1 MALNRLESLGDS
13 RSVCERYGFI
23 RPRLGKLVNPTEIA
37 TWVGIA
43 ASSAL
48 VVSVCLL
55 AYNLRASRRDARRNL
70 AFSMMEQL
78 TSADFA
84 ARRWKMHRSV
94 EAASTS
100 DWKEF
105 DNSLEDFESR
115 SFAYQY
121 ELIGQMVVSGTLDYS
136 LVRDFVQYTV
146 VADWN
151 AFEPLDTHLRERYPG
166 RPSPW
171 ARFQQLARRITTEL
185 NGPEIRGRTAAQVTG
200 NRN

>member
-1 MALNRLESLGDS
+1 M
-13 RSVCERYGFI
+13 
-23 RPRLGKLVNPTEIA
+23 
-37 TWVGIA
+37 WVSIA

-55 AYNLRASRRDARRNL
+55 AYNLRASRLDARRNL

-94 EAASTS
+94 EAASAS
-100 DWKEF
+100 GWKEF
-105 DNSLEDFESR
+105 DDGLEDFESR

-121 ELIGQMVVSGTLDYS
+121 ELIGQMVSSGTLDYK
-136 LVRDFVQYTV
+136 LVRNFLRYSI

-151 AFEPLDTHLRERYPG
+151 AFAPLDAHLGERYPG

-171 ARFQQLARRITTEL
+171 ARFLQLAQRITIDL
-185 NGPEIRGRTAAQVTG
+185 KGPDIRGRAPGIGTEH
-200 NRN
+200 

>member
-1 MALNRLESLGDS
+1 MDLA
-13 RSVCERYGFI
+13 
-23 RPRLGKLVNPTEIA
+23 EIA

-55 AYNLRASRRDARRNL
+55 AYNLRASRLDARRNL

-78 TSADFA
+78 TSAEFA
-84 ARRWKMHRSV
+84 ARRWKLHQSV
-94 EAASTS
+94 DAGVAAE
-100 DWKEF
+100 WKGF

-121 ELIGQMVVSGTLDYS
+121 ELIGQMVQSGTLDYAR
-136 LVRDFVQYTV
+136 VRNFLQYTV

-151 AFEPLDTHLRERYPG
+151 AFQPLEAHLLDRFPG

-171 ARFQQLARRITTEL
+171 ARFRLLAQRITTDL
-185 NGPEIRGRTAAQVTG
+185 NGPALLGKPPV
-200 NRN
+200 

>member
-1 MALNRLESLGDS
+1 M
-13 RSVCERYGFI
+13 
-23 RPRLGKLVNPTEIA
+23 A

-55 AYNLRASRRDARRNL
+55 AYNVRASRVDARRNL

-84 ARRWKMHRSV
+84 ARRWKMHGSV
-94 EAASTS
+94 AAAAASG
-100 DWKEF
+100 WKEF

-115 SFAYQY
+115 AFAYQY
-121 ELIGQMVVSGTLDYS
+121 ELIGQMVVSGTLDYR
-136 LVRDFVQYTV
+136 LVRDFVQFSV

-151 AFEPLDTHLRERYPG
+151 AFEPLDAHLIERYPG

-171 ARFQQLARRITTEL
+171 ARFRQLAYRITTEL
-185 NGPEIRGRTAAQVTG
+185 NGPELRGRPPAKATVD
-200 NRN
+200 

>member
-1 MALNRLESLGDS
+1 M
-13 RSVCERYGFI
+13 
-23 RPRLGKLVNPTEIA
+23 
-37 TWVGIA
+37 WVGIA

-55 AYNLRASRRDARRNL
+55 AYNVRASRVDARRNL

-84 ARRWKMHRSV
+84 ARRWKMHGAV
-94 EAASTS
+94 AAAAASG
-100 DWKEF
+100 WKEF

-115 SFAYQY
+115 AFAYQY
-121 ELIGQMVVSGTLDYS
+121 ELIGQMVVSGTLDYK
-136 LVRDFVQYTV
+136 LVRDFVQFSV

-151 AFEPLDTHLRERYPG
+151 AFEPLDAHLIERFPG

-171 ARFQQLARRITTEL
+171 TRFRQLALRITTEL
-185 NGPEIRGRTAAQVTG
+185 NGPELRGRPPAKATED
-200 NRN
+200 

>member
-1 MALNRLESLGDS
+1 MTLTD
-13 RSVCERYGFI
+13 I
-23 RPRLGKLVNPTEIA
+23 Q

-43 ASSAL
+43 ASTAL
-48 VVSVCLL
+48 VVSVILL
-55 AYNLRASRRDARRNL
+55 AYNVRASRVDARRNL

-94 EAASTS
+94 EAASAS
-100 DWKEF
+100 GWKEF
-105 DNSLEDFESR
+105 DESLEDFESR

-121 ELIGQMVVSGTLDYS
+121 ELIGQMVQSGTLDYS

-151 AFEPLDTHLRERYPG
+151 AFQPLDAHLRERYPG

-171 ARFQQLARRITTEL
+171 ARFRQLAQRITADL
-185 NGPEIRGRTAAQVTG
+185 KGPELAG
-200 NRN
+200 